1 MTPLLIN
8 IAMICVFLFLI
19 TICRIVEITI
29 KKQVY
34 LLCDQQHFADIRA
47 RLIRGAYLA
56 GLLLFASMLSIAFE
70 ESANSVNLVQA
81 LGVFILAIGGALLIY
96 MVSGLY
102 TFFAL
107 INMEVNYP
115 LELDSIKNIKRHTL
129 ILLTQLF
136 CYGYIIVMCYHSLS
150 EEAYGGFLGVIGLI
164 IATYITFPIVYVRF
178 IKAPVNQLLKEKD
191 REFTADEINKIED
204 VDKAQLLNHLFS
216 NGLESLISS
225 LNRYS
230 AVYTDKQIEE
240 ALKSHLKQ
248 QNILPS
254 EYLVTAPDGV
264 KPSVL
269 RLIVSTERIR

>member
-1 MTPLLIN
+1 MAPLLIS
-8 IAMICVFLFLI
+8 IVMVCVFLFLI
-19 TICRIVEITI
+19 TTCRITEITI

-34 LLCDQQHFADIRA
+34 LLCGQQHFADIRA
-47 RLIRGAYLA
+47 RLIRGAYVA
-56 GLLLFASMLSIAFE
+56 GFLLFASMLSIAFE

-81 LGVFILAIGGALLIY
+81 LGVFVLGIGGALLIC
-96 MVSGLY
+96 MVFGVY

-115 LELDSIKNIKRHTL
+115 LELGSIKNIKRHIL
-129 ILLTQLF
+129 ILLAQLF

-164 IATYITFPIVYVRF
+164 IAMYITLPIVYVRF
-178 IKAPVNQLLKEKD
+178 IKAPINQLLKEKD
-191 REFTADEINKIED
+191 REFTADETNKIED

-216 NGLESLISS
+216 NGLESLISR

-230 AVYTDKQIEE
+230 TVYTDEQIEE
-240 ALKSHLKQ
+240 ALKLHLKQ

-254 EYLVTAPDGV
+254 EYLVAAPDDV
-264 KPSVL
+264 RPSAL
-269 RLIVSTERIR
+269 RLIVST